1 MVCAAPAPITLDRDW
16 LTYDMDVTE
25 ADLSRLAT
33 ASEHDVNMAIENA
46 ADYEFWEKVDRMR
59 KVVIND
65 LLGTNY

>member
-1 MVCAAPAPITLDRDW
+1 MSAAPAPITLDRDW
-16 LTYDMDVTE
+16 LTYDMDVTD
-25 ADLSRLAT
+25 ADLDRLAGL
-33 ASEHDVNMAIENA
+33 SEHDVNMAIENA

>member
-1 MVCAAPAPITLDRDW
+1 MSAAPAPIALDRDW

-25 ADLSRLAT
+25 ADLNRLAGL
-33 ASEHDVNMAIENA
+33 SDHDVNMAIEDA
-46 ADYEFWEKVDRMR
+46 ADFEFWEKVDRMR

>member
-1 MVCAAPAPITLDRDW
+1 MSAAPAPITLDRDW

-25 ADLSRLAT
+25 ADLDRLAGL
-33 ASEHDVNMAIENA
+33 SEHDVNMAIEDA
-46 ADYEFWEKVDRMR
+46 ADYEFREKVDRMR